1 MTRFS
6 ERAYFIFS
14 GLLMIVGSL
23 LSANGGQQHPM
34 ISSKMGVLGSDSFY
48 HHFAQ
53 LIAGDPNWEQVHAQ
67 ILAAPVL
74 WVLGG
79 LALAALARAAGET
92 RWSTLGL
99 LSTAMGA
106 VLWVVMYIF
115 DGFVADRTAAWMLN
129 GDPSLMPAYTA
140 NFGAGQWV
148 AIRTSFVA
156 WLLIAFGTA
165 ASSIALAALARRGAG
180 RGRGFAIVLVVLG
193 LVLGAASFIA
203 SASGAFSPGPM
214 VSPYYVP
221 MLIGTQFWYIIAGL
235 FVIYRAIRKPV
246 TAAAITRPPVQ
257 RAPERET
264 ASSIH

>member
-6 ERAYFIFS
+6 ERAYFVFS
-14 GLLMIVGSL
+14 GLLMIVGSI

-34 ISSKMGVLGSDSFY
+34 ISSKMGTLGSDSFY

-53 LIAGDPNWEQVHAQ
+53 LIASDPNWEPVHAQ

-79 LALAALARAAGET
+79 LGLAALARAAGES

-115 DGFVADRTAAWMLN
+115 DGFVADRTAAWMLK
-129 GDPSLMPAYTA
+129 GDPSQMPVYTA
-140 NFGAGQWV
+140 TFVSGQWV

-156 WLLIAFGTA
+156 WLLISFGLMA
-165 ASSIALAALARRGAG
+165 LSIAMGALARKGAG
-180 RGRGFAIVLVVLG
+180 RGRWLAAVLVVFG
-193 LVLGAASFIA
+193 LLLAAASFVA
-203 SASGAFSPGPM
+203 SATGAFLPGPM
-214 VSPYYVP
+214 VSQYYVP
-221 MLIGTQFWYIIAGL
+221 ILIGTQFWYIIAGL
-235 FVIYRAIRKPV
+235 FVIYRAIRQPRDIAAESAPAPV
-246 TAAAITRPPVQ
+246 RERDHATAAA
-257 RAPERET
+257 
-264 ASSIH
+264 

>member
-1 MTRFS
+1 VRRFS
-6 ERAYFIFS
+6 ERAYFVFS
-14 GLLMIVGSL
+14 GLLMIVGSV

-34 ISSKMGVLGSDSFY
+34 ISSKMGQLGSDSFY

-53 LIAGDPNWEQVHAQ
+53 MIVADPNWETIHAQ

-99 LSTAMGA
+99 ISTAMGA

-129 GDPSLMPAYTA
+129 GDQSLMPAFTA
-140 NFGAGQWV
+140 TFGGGQWV

-156 WLLIAFGTA
+156 WLLIALGVTA
-165 ASSIALAALARRGAG
+165 TSIAMASLARGAG
-180 RGRGFAIVLVVLG
+180 RGRGLAIALVVLG
-193 LVLGAASFIA
+193 LVIGAVSFIA
-203 SASGAFSPGPM
+203 SATGAFLPGPM

-221 MLIGTQFWYIIAGL
+221 VLIATQFWFIIAGVL
-235 FVIYRAIRKPV
+235 VIYRAVRQPGISD
-246 TAAAITRPPVQ
+246 AAPDPAHRV
-257 RAPERET
+257 AERET
-264 ASSIH
+264 VPVG

>member
-1 MTRFS
+1 VTRFS
-6 ERAYFIFS
+6 ERAYFVFS
-14 GLLMIVGSL
+14 GLLMIVGSV
-23 LSANGGQQHPM
+23 LSAKGGQQHPM
-34 ISSKMGVLGSDSFY
+34 ISSKMGELGSDAFY

-53 LIAGDPNWEQVHAQ
+53 LIVSDPNWESVHAQ

-79 LALAALARAAGET
+79 LALASLARAAGET

-129 GDPSLMPAYTA
+129 GDPSQMSVYTA

-165 ASSIALAALARRGAG
+165 ASSIAMAALARRGAG
-180 RGRGFAIVLVVLG
+180 RGRILAIALVVLG

-203 SASGAFSPGPM
+203 SATGAFLPGPM

-235 FVIYRAIRKPV
+235 LVIYRAIRQPDLRAG
-246 TAAAITRPPVQ
+246 TAEPATPSIR
-257 RAPERET
+257 REPAT
-264 ASSIH
+264 AGR